1 MTNIWVFAKSADLT
15 EVTEALRRGG
25 DANSRGGNVDST
37 ILMEAVVMNN
47 RALTTLLLEQPD
59 IKINLKDLKG
69 RTVLHYAAYRASTT
83 LIQMLLGV
91 PGINKEA
98 KCYKGVTPLKLGISR
113 GNSVFVSILANTRG
127 VSLYFEDRSMDR
139 GCMRAILME
148 ARRRRE
154 RRIDL
159 QERANEARMEREM
172 SGKGKEKRGTP
183 PPGLCNR
190 PLEPVG

>member
-1 MTNIWVFAKSADLT
+1 MTNIWGFAKSADLT

-25 DANSRGGNVDST
+25 DANSRGGKVDST

-47 RALTTLLLEQPD
+47 RGLTTLLLEQPD
-59 IKINLKDLKG
+59 LEINLKDLKG

-98 KCYKGVTPLKLGISR
+98 KCCKGVTPLKLGISR

-127 VSLYFEDRSMDR
+127 ISLYFEDRSMDR
-139 GCMRAILME
+139 GGMRAILME

-159 QERANEARMEREM
+159 QERANEERMEREM
-172 SGKGKEKRGTP
+172 SGRKRKSW
-183 PPGLCNR
+183 
-190 PLEPVG
+190 